1 MADRGLFSTDPSV
14 NPFVMSE
21 GQPTETKSGAMVAS
35 EIYRAP
41 RDALF
46 GLAPEVYMAPEAKQ
60 YLGQLASDTG
70 SSLSSA
76 FAFDTFAQTDVGK
89 GMIDSMASAAQQGVD
104 WLNSEEGQTA
114 INFMEG
120 SEFWFPF
127 VRSMGGARGF
137 LQSVA
142 QNLTNNMKK
151 SADADFYKNPKLVAE
166 DLRAKHPEWSDK
178 TIDLSSKAVAGL
190 SQFKA
195 TSMGFAEGVKN
206 ALRQSF
212 TAQGQAEANQRG
224 VSLTLTDLI
233 RSDAPDNIVFGQA
246 GYENLIGT
254 QMGNLSPILKQLDDE
269 FFTHK
274 SVLNLNEFKGF
285 MKGLPDE
292 DAEAMW
298 RTMMANQKITRNE
311 DFVMIGRQPTQR
323 SKSGQLQ
330 YLALNK
336 GKVPKALPQLFPLS
350 KPFDNGPE
358 FINAY
363 KKAGESMDEGRAN
376 AIRWAFVN
384 NKRLSEITDPAE
396 LKAELQATVDKAPSQ
411 VRGKGVS
418 KFSVTDFVNKALYN
432 TDQASFK
439 DNDTLAK
446 TLEKRFAGVDG
457 VTILRNRKQADR
469 VKNGV
474 DNRDVFIV
482 TSETSDAYELGA
494 VNIIYRVK
502 KDGTMTAMINDVNDI
517 AIAGTDVNMPG
528 AKKAI
533 VIVPPMTRNMRT
545 GVKETMDLPPESGA
559 LKKIKEE
566 LMTPA
571 EPTARDRRE
580 AALNVGLPAAQ
591 AVRAMTDGQGPA
603 SPFDIIGDDTQVQ
616 SLEPDGELMGTNP
629 FEL

>member
-1 MADRGLFSTDPSV
+1 MADIGLFSNNLNA
-14 NPFVMSE
+14 NPFVMDAGSPV
-21 GQPTETKSGAMVAS
+21 QTKSGALVAS
-35 EIYRAP
+35 EMYRAP

-46 GLAPEVYMAPEAKQ
+46 GLAPEVYMAPEAKE
-60 YLGQLASDTG
+60 YLGQLATDTG
-70 SSLSSA
+70 KSLSSA
-76 FAFDTFAQTDVGK
+76 LSLDTLAQTDFGK
-89 GMIDSMASAAQQGVD
+89 GIIDSMASAAQQGVD
-104 WLNSEEGQTA
+104 WLDSEEGQTA
-114 INFMEG
+114 INFIEG

-127 VRSMGGARGF
+127 ARSMGGARGF

-151 SADADFYKNPKLVAE
+151 SVDADFYKNPKLVAE
-166 DLRAKHPEWSDK
+166 DLRIKHPEWSDK
-178 TIDLSSKAVAGL
+178 MIDLSSKAVAGV

-195 TSMGFAEGVKN
+195 TSMGFAEGVRN

-212 TAQGQAEANQRG
+212 TAQGRAEANQRG
-224 VSLTLTDLI
+224 VSLTLTDLV
-233 RSDAPDNIVFGQA
+233 RAEAPDNIVFGQA

-254 QMGNLSPILKQLDDE
+254 QMGNLSPVLKKLDNE

-274 SVLNLNEFKGF
+274 SVLSLDEFKGF

-298 RTMMANQKITRNE
+298 RTMLANQGVNRN
-311 DFVMIGRQPTQR
+311 DQFVMIGRQPTQR

-336 GKVPKALPQLFPLS
+336 GKVPKALPTLFPLS
-350 KPFDNGPE
+350 KPFANGPE

-363 KKAGESMDEGRAN
+363 KKAGSDIDEGRAN
-376 AIRWAFVN
+376 AIRWAFIN
-384 NKRLSEITDPAE
+384 NKKLSEITDPTE
-396 LKAELQATVDKAPSQ
+396 LKAELQATVDQAPSQ

-418 KFSVTDFVNKALYN
+418 KFSVTDFVNKALYK

-446 TLEKRFAGVDG
+446 TLEKRFEGVDG
-457 VTILRNRKQADR
+457 VTILRNRKQTD
-469 VKNGV
+469 KIKDGV

-494 VNIIYRVK
+494 VNVIYRVK
-502 KDGTMTAMINDVNDI
+502 PDGTMTAMINDVNDI

-533 VIVPPMTRNMRT
+533 VITPPMTRNMRT
-545 GVKETMDLPPESGA
+545 GVKEPMDLPPESGA
-559 LKKIKEE
+559 LKEIREE

-571 EPTARDRRE
+571 VPTAKDRRE
-580 AALNVGLPAAQ
+580 AALNVGIPAAQ
-591 AVRAMTDGQGPA
+591 TARAMTDGQGPA
-603 SPFDIIGDDTQVQ
+603 SPFDIIGSDASFQ
-616 SLEPDGELMGTNP
+616 SLDPDADLMGVNP
-629 FEL
+629 YSL